1 MVLNGFSE
9 LISLGTVIPFL
20 TSLINPENIQNIP
33 LLRQFLLDNNL
44 INTNQL
50 RFAFTIIFILAT
62 VFAAFIR
69 SFNFW
74 LNGRIAAY
82 IGSDLSCECYGRV
95 LFQPYKNHINKNSSL
110 LIAAA
115 TTQISII
122 IDVIRSILQLLTAV
136 TLSIFLL
143 LGIIIINWKIAFFF
157 YLSYPLLYILIAISI
172 RKKLTHN
179 GSIIA
184 NSEVQLIK
192 VIQEGLGFIRNIILE
207 NSQDRYIKNYRSSDF
222 KQRIYTVDNL
232 FLRAYP
238 RFVLEAFGIISIAL
252 IATLLVI
259 YSPNS
264 TVIPILGVIALALQR
279 LLPSLQVIYS
289 QWAFIKGSKASQEKI
304 LSILQEPINHRIKRN
319 LKFTFKDSINLKSVS
334 FKYNKSS
341 EIILNSINLK
351 IYKGERIGFFGKT
364 GSGKSTLVDII
375 MGLLE
380 PVSGTLV
387 IDDKDL
393 YHKNNKKYLYCWRY
407 LVAHVP
413 QNIYLADCTIAENIA
428 LGCDLEE
435 IDFERLKKVAEQAQ
449 ILEYIERNPDGFY
462 QRVGE
467 RGTLLSGGQRQ
478 RIGIARALYQ
488 RKSLLILDEATSAL
502 DSGTE
507 LDVMESIKEL
517 SKDLTVLIISHRIS
531 TLSSCDR
538 IFRVENGKLMSK
550 FTK

>member
-9 LISLGTVIPFL
+9 LISIGTVIPFL
-20 TSLINPENIQNIP
+20 TSLTNPENIQNIP
-33 LLRQFLLDNNL
+33 FVKQFLLDTNL
-44 INTNQL
+44 ININQL
-50 RFAFTIIFILAT
+50 RFTFTIIFIVSTL
-62 VFAAFIR
+62 FAAFIR

-115 TTQISII
+115 TSQISII
-122 IDVIRSILQLLTAV
+122 VDVIRSILQLLTAV

-143 LGIIIINWKIAFFF
+143 LGIIIINWKIALFF
-157 YLSYPLLYILIAISI
+157 LLTYPFLYVLIAISI
-172 RKKLTHN
+172 KRKLINN

-184 NSEVQLIK
+184 NSEIQLIK

-207 NSQDRYIKNYRSSDF
+207 NSQARYIKIYRSSDF
-222 KQRIYTVDNL
+222 EQRIHTVDNL

-238 RFVLEAFGIISIAL
+238 RFVLEAFGIISIAS
-252 IATLLVI
+252 IATFLVI

-264 TVIPILGVIALALQR
+264 PVIPILGVIALAIQR

-304 LSILQEPINHRIKRN
+304 LSILDEPIYQNIKRN
-319 LKFTFKDSINLKSVS
+319 LKFSFKNNIHLKSVL
-334 FKYNKSS
+334 FKYSKSS

-351 IYKGERIGFFGKT
+351 IFKGEKIGFVGKT

-380 PVSGTLV
+380 PVSGTLA

-393 YHKNNKKYLYCWRY
+393 YHENNKKYLYSWRS
-407 LVAHVP
+407 LIAHVP

-428 LGCDLEE
+428 LGCNIEE
-435 IDFERLKKVAEQAQ
+435 IDFERLKQVAEKAQ
-449 ILEYIERNPDGFY
+449 ILEYIEKNPNGFY

-507 LDVMESIKEL
+507 LDVMESIKDL
-517 SKDLTVLIISHRIS
+517 SKDMTVLIISHRIS
-531 TLSSCDR
+531 TLNYCDR
-538 IFRVENGKLMSK
+538 IFRVEKGKLISK
-550 FTK
+550 FSK